1 MKDLVF
7 GMTFVALGIAV
18 IILAQDFPVV
28 PGMHYG
34 ADLFPT
40 LIAIGMIGA
49 GTVLSFT
56 ALGQIR
62 QSSVAI
68 RLPSGGFL
76 RSTLGLALPCLMV
89 VVYIL
94 FNETLGAALMMLLI
108 MLVLM
113 VQQGVRILPAVAI
126 SVAATTVISLS
137 FGHLLKV
144 PLPVGPLGF

>member
-18 IILAQDFPVV
+18 IILAQDFPAV
-28 PGMHYG
+28 PGMQYG

-49 GTVLSFT
+49 GSVLSFT

-68 RLPSGGFL
+68 RLPSGFL
-76 RSTLGLALPCLMV
+76 RSTLGVALPCLMV

-94 FNETLGAALMMLLI
+94 FNETLGAALTMLLI
-108 MLVLM
+108 MLVLL

-126 SVAATTVISLS
+126 SVAATAVISLS